1 MLKYAG
7 VNGGFWGEGSAL
19 LAELTGLL
27 LSRWGAGSDSG
38 ELELRDG
45 QKETGNSCHKVPLHV
60 LLAELTGLLLSR
72 WGAGSDCGE
81 LDLMDGQKEL
91 SDKVTIIEN

>member
-1 MLKYAG
+1 VIALNYAG

-45 QKETGNSCHKVPLHV
+45 QKETNKQLPQSPFTCPVG
-60 LLAELTGLLLSR
+60 
-72 WGAGSDCGE
+72 
-81 LDLMDGQKEL
+81 
-91 SDKVTIIEN
+91 

>member
-1 MLKYAG
+1 MVKKRQINSCHKVPLH
-7 VNGGFWGEGSAL
+7 VL

-45 QKETGNSCHKVPLHV
+45 QKQPLDKNNIIQNRRERGHV
-60 LLAELTGLLLSR
+60 AFVLPNG
-72 WGAGSDCGE
+72 W
-81 LDLMDGQKEL
+81 
-91 SDKVTIIEN
+91 